1 MPGPQQG
8 AHVGRWIGALW
19 DSGTAAGGGA
29 WREHALPSGA
39 MHLVIRLDDVPLRIR
54 AGDAAGGG
62 TALRGAMVAGVRDR
76 WTLREGAAPTR
87 SLGAMI
93 DPAAC
98 RALFGV
104 DADVLAGHHVPL
116 EDLLGGRA
124 RALVDAVADAPDAAT
139 RRALLR
145 RFLCDALRAATAPTL
160 PLRDALL
167 VSGSIGAAVR
177 ASGYSHRGYIARFR
191 RETGLVPQDW
201 RRLRRLN
208 DALARLRDAHAGDLG
223 QVAHD
228 GGWSD
233 QSHFGRDFRRFAG
246 TTPDD
251 YRCRAPPALR
261 HLPMPAAPPG
271 SIPF

>member
-1 MPGPQQG
+1 M
-8 AHVGRWIGALW
+8 
-19 DSGTAAGGGA
+19 
-29 WREHALPSGA
+29 
-39 MHLVIRLDDVPLRIR
+39 IRLDDVPLQIR
-54 AGDAAGGG
+54 AADASDGG

-76 WTLREGAAPTR
+76 WMLREGAAPTR

-116 EDLLGGRA
+116 EDLLGARA
-124 RALVDAVADAPDAAT
+124 RALADAVADAPDAAA

-145 RFLCDALRAATAPTL
+145 RFLHDALRAAPASAML
-160 PLRDALL
+160 LRDALQGG
-167 VSGSIGAAVR
+167 GSIGAAVR

-191 RETGLVPQDW
+191 RETGLAPQDW

-208 DALARLRDAHAGDLG
+208 VALARLRDAGPGDLSWL
-223 QVAHD
+223 ALD

-251 YRCRAPPALR
+251 YRRRAPVSPR
-261 HLPMPAAPPG
+261 HLPMPAAPPE
-271 SIPF
+271 SILF